1 MLQKDRFSVVKLKA
15 IQKYFARHAATRTR
29 RLQQDISTDVSS
41 DTSSSESTEYA
52 EQKIQHTTSDLVE
65 TTGDVAFDSA
75 RVSYIKFKAIR
86 EKQMARQANLF
97 QEEPCAIPSDTA
109 SPDERTSPFQASHT
123 EIRSQKESRFS
134 ETASA
139 QHKGSPFHTDAAQKH
154 IKQRNT
160 PPAARSPFATSSS
173 SIPVSKGNRVVEIH
187 SDKSAPHPKILP
199 QSKKQQVIY
208 QKRMAQLKN
217 NMIQKRAIQKRLE
230 QNAKKATEHSVAFAS
245 NVWKS
250 PAQKGSVAV
259 LEQFQRIAAAVWDKI
274 RVALIAAAKTI
285 GSALIALCGPVVAT
299 IIVVLFIGIIAVV
312 LCSPISILFADESN
326 DPTSIPIREIV
337 SETNQEFEDEIN
349 SLIEDH
355 PECSDIEIFYDYP
368 DGYTW
373 SSYWPEILALFAV
386 NANLRSDNDVIV
398 IDEAKKE
405 QIQEIFWRM
414 HSIEW
419 EVDEEEIPQ
428 PAPTPDPVTSITPD
442 PPAPEYKYTL
452 EITVSSRS
460 VEELA
465 DEMEFSSDEL
475 AIMQQLLLSDELRGY
490 LIGLCDNNCSGES
503 TLS

>member
-1 MLQKDRFSVVKLKA
+1 MLQKDRFTVVKLKA
-15 IQKYFARHAATRTR
+15 IQKYLARHAATRTR
-29 RLQQDISTDVSS
+29 RFQQDISTDVSS
-41 DTSSSESTEYA
+41 DTSSNESTEYA

-86 EKQMARQANLF
+86 EKQMARQTNLF
-97 QEEPCAIPSDTA
+97 QEEPWAIPSDTA

-123 EIRSQKESRFS
+123 KIRPQKESGFS
-134 ETASA
+134 ETTSA
-139 QHKGSPFHTDAAQKH
+139 QHNGGSFHTNAAQKH
-154 IKQRNT
+154 IKQKNT
-160 PPAARSPFATSSS
+160 SPAVRSPFATSSS

-199 QSKKQQVIY
+199 KSKKQQVIY

-245 NVWKS
+245 NAWKS

-285 GSALIALCGPVVAT
+285 GSALIAFCGPVVAA

-326 DPTSIPIREIV
+326 DPNSIPIREIV

-355 PECSDIEIFYDYP
+355 PECSDVEIFYDYP

-386 NANLRSDNDVIV
+386 NTNLRSNSDVIV
-398 IDEAKKE
+398 IDVAKKE

-428 PAPTPDPVTSITPD
+428 PAPTPDPVTSTTPD
-442 PPAPEYKYTL
+442 PPAPEYTYTL
-452 EITVSSRS
+452 KITVSSQS
-460 VEELA
+460 VEKLA
-465 DEMEFSSDEL
+465 NEMEFTSDEL
-475 AIMQQLLLSDELRGY
+475 DMMHRMLSKEFRSY
-490 LIGLCDNNCSGES
+490 LIALCEVLHEKLP
-503 TLS
+503 TA

>member
-15 IQKYFARHAATRTR
+15 IQKYLARHTATRTR
-29 RLQQDISTDVSS
+29 RFQQDISTDVSS

-160 PPAARSPFATSSS
+160 PPAARSPFATFSS

-199 QSKKQQVIY
+199 RSKKQQVIY

-386 NANLRSDNDVIV
+386 NANLRSDSDVIV
-398 IDEAKKE
+398 IDEAQKE

-460 VEELA
+460 AEELA
-465 DEMEFSSDEL
+465 DAIGFTSEEL
-475 AIMQQLLLSDELRGY
+475 DIMQQLLSDELRPY
-490 LIGLCDNNCSGES
+490 LLELYENRFSSEHSI
-503 TLS
+503 

>member
-15 IQKYFARHAATRTR
+15 IQKYLARPAATRTR
-29 RLQQDISTDVSS
+29 RFQQDISTDVSS

-75 RVSYIKFKAIR
+75 RGSYIKFKAIR
-86 EKQMARQANLF
+86 EKQMARQTNLF
-97 QEEPCAIPSDTA
+97 QEESCAIPSDTA

-123 EIRSQKESRFS
+123 EIRSQTESGFS
-134 ETASA
+134 ETTSA
-139 QHKGSPFHTDAAQKH
+139 QHKGGSFHTNAAQKH
-154 IKQRNT
+154 IKQKNT
-160 PPAARSPFATSSS
+160 SPAVRSPFATSSS
-173 SIPVSKGNRVVEIH
+173 SLPVPKGSRVVEIH

-245 NVWKS
+245 KSWKS

-274 RVALIAAAKTI
+274 RVSLIAAAKTI
-285 GSALIALCGPVVAT
+285 GSALIAFCRPVVAA
-299 IIVVLFIGIIAVV
+299 IIAVLFIGIIAVV

-326 DPTSIPIREIV
+326 DPNSIPIREIV

-355 PECSDIEIFYDYP
+355 PECSDVEIFYDYP

-398 IDEAKKE
+398 IDAAKKE

-414 HSIEW
+414 HSIDREI
-419 EVDEEEIPQ
+419 DEEEIPQ
-428 PAPTPDPVTSITPD
+428 PAPTPDPVTSTTPD
-442 PPAPEYKYTL
+442 PSAPEYKYTL

-465 DEMEFSSDEL
+465 DEMGFSPDEL
-475 AIMQQLLLSDELRGY
+475 DIMYYLLSINWIVE
-490 LIGLCDNNCSGES
+490 
-503 TLS
+503 

>member
-1 MLQKDRFSVVKLKA
+1 M
-15 IQKYFARHAATRTR
+15 
-29 RLQQDISTDVSS
+29 
-41 DTSSSESTEYA
+41 
-52 EQKIQHTTSDLVE
+52 
-65 TTGDVAFDSA
+65 
-75 RVSYIKFKAIR
+75 
-86 EKQMARQANLF
+86 
-97 QEEPCAIPSDTA
+97 
-109 SPDERTSPFQASHT
+109 
-123 EIRSQKESRFS
+123 
-134 ETASA
+134 
-139 QHKGSPFHTDAAQKH
+139 
-154 IKQRNT
+154 
-160 PPAARSPFATSSS
+160 
-173 SIPVSKGNRVVEIH
+173 
-187 SDKSAPHPKILP
+187 
-199 QSKKQQVIY
+199 
-208 QKRMAQLKN
+208 
-217 NMIQKRAIQKRLE
+217 
-230 QNAKKATEHSVAFAS
+230 AFAS

-326 DPTSIPIREIV
+326 DPNSIPIREIV

-355 PECSDIEIFYDYP
+355 PECSDVEIFYDYP

-386 NANLRSDNDVIV
+386 NANLRSDSDAIV

-490 LIGLCDNNCSGES
+490 LIGLCGNNCSGEP